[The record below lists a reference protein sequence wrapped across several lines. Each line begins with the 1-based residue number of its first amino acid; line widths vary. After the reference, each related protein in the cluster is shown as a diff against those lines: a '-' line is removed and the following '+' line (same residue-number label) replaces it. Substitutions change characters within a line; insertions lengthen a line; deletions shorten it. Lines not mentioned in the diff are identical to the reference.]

1 MVETGRLEHN
11 RWGFMDDHVR
21 QLLLLGREHY
31 HRGEFD
37 KAEYVLRQVIAK
49 SDRHADVH
57 HMLGVIAHGSGDFTR
72 AESHFEKAVFLNPNY
87 TEAQLNLMVTY
98 NDLGKYDAARRIY
111 AQIRSRTVTA
121 QPDPFIKGKL
131 ANMHAELSQ
140 AYTDVG
146 MAPEAIRELEKAVS
160 LCPHFAD
167 LLTRLGVLYRDTGD
181 LSRATQCFSAAKQ
194 ANARFVPGRLALGT
208 LLLGSG
214 EMEAARREFEA
225 VLEVEPD
232 NRLAHTYLRLTHAPP
247 RTSNPPPDDSA

>member
-1 MVETGRLEHN
+1 MVESLLFEHTPTV
-11 RWGFMDDHVR
+11 MDDHVR

-37 KAEYVLRQVIAK
+37 KAKSLLLQVVAK

-57 HMLGVIAHGSGDFTR
+57 HMLGVIAHGAGDFAQ

-111 AQIRSRTVTA
+111 SQVRARTVTT
-121 QPDPFIKGKL
+121 QVDPFIKGKL

-140 AYTDVG
+140 AYADVR
-146 MAPEAIRELEKAVS
+146 MASEAIRELEKAVG

-167 LLTRLGVLYRDTGD
+167 LQTRLGILYRDAGD
-181 LSRATQCFSAAKQ
+181 QLRASHCFLAAKQ
-194 ANARFVPGRLALGT
+194 ANERYVPGRLALGT
-208 LLLGSG
+208 LMLSSG
-214 EMEAARREFEA
+214 ETEAARREFET
-225 VLEVEPD
+225 VLEIDPE
-232 NRLAHTYLRLTHAPP
+232 NRLANTYLRLLQSTP
-247 RTSNPPPDDSA
+247 RTSVPPAAEAK

>member
-1 MVETGRLEHN
+1 MVENGPFKHN
-11 RWGFMDDHVR
+11 RVFMDDHVR

-37 KAEYVLRQVIAK
+37 KAEYVLRQVVAK

-111 AQIRSRTVTA
+111 AQIRARTVAA

-140 AYTDVG
+140 AYVDVG
-146 MAPEAIRELEKAVS
+146 MAPEAIRELEKAIN

-167 LLTRLGVLYRDTGD
+167 LQTKLGVLYRDTGD
-181 LSRATQCFSAAKQ
+181 LSRATQCFMTAKQ
-194 ANARFVPGRLALGT
+194 ANARYVPGRLALGT
-208 LLLGSG
+208 LMLGSG

-232 NRLAHTYLRLTHAPP
+232 NRLAHTYLRLAHSAP
-247 RTSNPPPDDSA
+247 RTSSPPPGGDPE

>member
-1 MVETGRLEHN
+1 MVKNRLFEHN
-11 RWGFMDDHVR
+11 PTDMDDHVR

-31 HRGEFD
+31 HRGEYE
-37 KAEYVLRQVIAK
+37 KAEYLLRQVIAK

-57 HMLGVIAHGSGDFTR
+57 HMLGVIAHNAGDFMR
-72 AESHFEKAVFLNPNY
+72 AEVHFEKAVFLNPNY

-111 AQIRSRTVTA
+111 AQVRARTVTA
-121 QPDPFIKGKL
+121 ELDPFIKGKL

-146 MAPEAIRELEKAVS
+146 MAPEAIRELDKAVA

-167 LLTRLGVLYRDTGD
+167 LQTRLGVLYRDTGD
-181 LSRATQCFSAAKQ
+181 LLRATQCFLAAKQ
-194 ANARFVPGRLALGT
+194 ANSRYVPGRLALGT

-214 EMEAARREFEA
+214 EMEGARREFEA

-232 NRLAHTYLRLTHAPP
+232 NRLAHTYMRLTQGST
-247 RTSNPPPDDSA
+247 RLSVPPPTDHQ